1 MGNSTTRWN
10 IHRLQPVARLWST
23 AWWPQVL
30 KIGGHRY
37 AVHSHPKRR
46 RTHVLAASAVAV
58 LGGAAG
64 RFPQPYYLSAVRQP
78 LEWPCQLTILRT
90 RQPSAGGDLQPA
102 FFPHLVSWHSHLFAF
117 RDVNTALRIFS
128 SNHFRIA
135 SFSFC
140 ETTDCRPFLDTQT
153 TTLAIHSHNTTPTN
167 Q

>member
-90 RQPSAGGDLQPA
+90 RQPSAGGFA
-102 FFPHLVSWHSHLFAF
+102 ASFFPPSCKLAQPS
-117 RDVNTALRIFS
+117 
-128 SNHFRIA
+128 FRISRRKHCSSYFFFQ
-135 SFSFC
+135 SFSNRLFF
-140 ETTDCRPFLDTQT
+140 FLRDHR
-153 TTLAIHSHNTTPTN
+153 LSSLPRYTN
-167 Q
+167 HHTRYSFA